1 MLRRRP
7 LCVGLG
13 EEKVTIQRIG
23 RLVARTSRRPS
34 YSLAIKQLRN
44 ARPALSTKR
53 RTVTVLEKQNK
64 EELDSHCHSHFSW
77 PWP

>member
-1 MLRRRP
+1 
-7 LCVGLG
+7 
-13 EEKVTIQRIG
+13 
-23 RLVARTSRRPS
+23 
-34 YSLAIKQLRN
+34 
-44 ARPALSTKR
+44 LSTKR